1 MASSSDLM
9 RNVVIQMPTEP
20 GHVTLNIRERISRA
34 KPATTASQPES
45 TTASSLAKPAL
56 AGSLVPLREWLGRDL
71 QGNRRIAERLE
82 QLLKRLQDEASRLAQ
97 ESNDAQAREWVQML
111 RLAQQILQE
120 SCAKLSGTLRS
131 LVLLSH
137 ALSGTEMPATSEA
150 NDNLDHW
157 VVFSRCWQERPLS
170 LLLANISLLGAV
182 YGNQPQGERLLSFV
196 APHFKEPWRVYAR
209 FMLVVALEND
219 AAMAQTIFRKE
230 VEPFA
235 SRTEAKSLQQAL
247 QALEE
252 VLNFRNLYTQKVFGN
267 EAIKASDPLD
277 KLL

>member
-1 MASSSDLM
+1 MASPSELM
-9 RNVVIQMPTEP
+9 RNPVIQTPTES
-20 GHVTLNIRERISRA
+20 GHATFDIRQRISRVKSA
-34 KPATTASQPES
+34 ASASQPES

-82 QLLKRLQDEASRLAQ
+82 ELLKRLQDEASRLAQ
-97 ESNDAQAREWVQML
+97 ERDDAQAREWVQML

-137 ALSGTEMPATSEA
+137 ALSGTEMPATSET

-157 VVFSRCWQERPLS
+157 VVFSRCWQERPVS

-219 AAMAQTIFRKE
+219 AAMAQTIFRKQ

-235 SRTEAKSLQQAL
+235 SSAEAKSLQQAL

-252 VLNFRNLYTQKVFGN
+252 VLNFRNLYTQRVFGN

-277 KLL
+277 KFL